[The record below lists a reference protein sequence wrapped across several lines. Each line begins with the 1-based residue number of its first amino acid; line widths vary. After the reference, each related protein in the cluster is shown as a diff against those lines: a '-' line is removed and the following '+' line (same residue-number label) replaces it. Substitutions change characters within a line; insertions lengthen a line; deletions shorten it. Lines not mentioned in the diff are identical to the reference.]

1 MQWLTLVSEDRG
13 VQRLKADNRKPAL
26 ARSVDAVA
34 PTRGAPSA
42 RSGEHSQATA
52 APATGERRH
61 DERRSDYDRRRQ
73 QVPVLLDTRS
83 ADRRQQPE
91 DTVRRPAARKRIN
104 LYA

>member
-1 MQWLTLVSEDRG
+1 MQWLTLVSEDSG

-26 ARSVDAVA
+26 ARSVDGVA
-34 PTRGAPSA
+34 PAPA
-42 RSGEHSQATA
+42 APPVRSREHSPATQ

-61 DERRSDYDRRRQ
+61 DERRSGHDRRRQ

-83 ADRRQQPE
+83 TDRRQQPE
-91 DTVRRPAARKRIN
+91 DNARRPAARKRIN